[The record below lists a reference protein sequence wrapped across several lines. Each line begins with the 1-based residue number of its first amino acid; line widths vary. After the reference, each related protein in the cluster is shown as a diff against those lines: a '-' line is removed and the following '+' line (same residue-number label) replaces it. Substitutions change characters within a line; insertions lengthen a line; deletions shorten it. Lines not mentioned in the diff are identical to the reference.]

1 MRDHRMLVVAS
12 VAYAVGLGVLVAGP
26 WGEDLN
32 DLTVRCYTFFRYD
45 WPIAPGWAL
54 PHHYGVLLNM
64 VLFVPVGALLVT
76 LLRWKWWA
84 AVLVA
89 GLCSAAIE
97 VVQAQWLL
105 ERIGSVD
112 DVVANTVGAAL
123 GAFGALAL
131 TLRRRHRSRRAGRP
145 GWPRPR

>member
-45 WPIAPGWAL
+45 WPIAPHWAL
-54 PHHYGVLLNM
+54 PHHYGVLLN
-64 VLFVPVGALLVT
+64 VLLFVPVGALLVA
-76 LLRWKWWA
+76 LPGWPWWG
-84 AVLVA
+84 AVLAA

-97 VVQAQWLL
+97 VVQSRWL

-112 DVVANTVGAAL
+112 DLVANTVGAGL
-123 GAFGALAL
+123 GALAL
-131 TLRRRHRSRRAGRP
+131 TLRRRLRSRRAGRP
-145 GWPRPR
+145 ASPRPH

>member
-1 MRDHRMLVVAS
+1 MGWMRDHRMLVVAS

-54 PHHYGVLLNM
+54 PKHYGVLLNV
-64 VLFVPVGALLVT
+64 VLFVPVGALLAA
-76 LLRWKWWA
+76 LLRGRWWA

-97 VVQAQWLL
+97 VVQSRWL
-105 ERIGSVD
+105 ERVGDVD
-112 DVVANTVGAAL
+112 DLVANTVGAAL
-123 GAFGALAL
+123 GALAI
-131 TLRRRHRSRRAGRP
+131 TLRTRRRSRRAGRP
-145 GWPRPR
+145 VSPRPR

>member
-1 MRDHRMLVVAS
+1 MGWMRDHRMLVVAS

-26 WGEDLN
+26 WGRDLN

-45 WPIAPGWAL
+45 WPIAPEGAL
-54 PHHYGVLLNM
+54 PYHYGVLLN
-64 VLFVPVGALLVT
+64 VLLFVPVGALLAA
-76 LLRWKWWA
+76 LLRGRWWA

-89 GLCSAAIE
+89 GLCSAVIE
-97 VVQAQWLL
+97 VVQSRWL

-112 DVVANTVGAAL
+112 DLVANTLGAAL
-123 GAFGALAL
+123 GALAL

-145 GWPRPR
+145 ASPRPR

>member
-1 MRDHRMLVVAS
+1 MGWMRDHRMLVVAS

-54 PHHYGVLLNM
+54 PHHYGVLLNV
-64 VLFVPVGALLVT
+64 VLFVPVGALLAA
-76 LLRWKWWA
+76 LLRGRWWA

-97 VVQAQWLL
+97 VVQSRWL
-105 ERIGSVD
+105 ERVGDVD
-112 DVVANTVGAAL
+112 DLVANTVGAAL
-123 GAFGALAL
+123 GALAL
-131 TLRRRHRSRRAGRP
+131 TLRTRRQSRRAGRP
-145 GWPRPR
+145 ASPRPR

>member
-1 MRDHRMLVVAS
+1 MGWLRDHRMLVLAS
-12 VAYAVGLGVLVAGP
+12 VAYAVALGVLVAGP

-45 WPIAPGWAL
+45 WPIAPGRAL
-54 PHHYGVLLNM
+54 PHHYGVLLNV
-64 VLFVPVGALLVT
+64 VLFVPVGALLAK
-76 LLRWKWWA
+76 LLRGRWWV

-112 DVVANTVGAAL
+112 DVVANTLGAAL
-123 GAFGALAL
+123 GALAV

-145 GWPRPR
+145 ASPRPR

>member
-1 MRDHRMLVVAS
+1 MRDHRMLVVTS

-45 WPIAPGWAL
+45 WPIGPLWVVPA
-54 PHHYGVLLNM
+54 HYGVLLN
-64 VLFVPVGALLVT
+64 VLLFVPVGALLVA
-76 LLRWKWWA
+76 LLRWPWVA
-84 AVLVA
+84 AVLAA

-112 DVVANTVGAAL
+112 DVVANTFGAAL
-123 GAFGALAL
+123 GALAV

-145 GWPRPR
+145 ASPRPR

>member
-12 VAYAVGLGVLVAGP
+12 VAYAVGLGALVAWP

-32 DLTVRCYTFFRYD
+32 DLTVRCYTFLRYD

-54 PHHYGVLLNM
+54 PHHYGVLLN
-64 VLFVPVGALLVT
+64 VLLFVPAGALLVA

-89 GLCSAAIE
+89 GLCSAVIE
-97 VVQAQWLL
+97 VVQSRWL
-105 ERIGSVD
+105 ERVGSVD
-112 DVVANTVGAAL
+112 DLVANTVGAAL
-123 GAFGALAL
+123 GALAL
-131 TLRRRHRSRRAGRP
+131 TLRRRRRSRPAGRP
-145 GWPRPR
+145 ASPRPH

>member
-26 WGEDLN
+26 WGQDLN

-45 WPIAPGWAL
+45 WPIAPPMGRCRT
-54 PHHYGVLLNM
+54 HYGVLLN
-64 VLFVPVGALLVT
+64 VLLFVPVGALLAA
-76 LLRWKWWA
+76 LLRGRWWA

-97 VVQAQWLL
+97 VVQSRWL

-112 DVVANTVGAAL
+112 DLVANTVGAAL
-123 GAFGALAL
+123 GALAL
-131 TLRRRHRSRRAGRP
+131 TLRRRRRSRRAGRP
-145 GWPRPR
+145 ASPRPR

>member
-26 WGEDLN
+26 WGQDLN

-45 WPIAPGWAL
+45 WQIAPLWVV
-54 PHHYGVLLNM
+54 PEHYGVLLN
-64 VLFVPVGALLVT
+64 VLLFVPVGALLAA
-76 LLRWKWWA
+76 LLRGRWWA

-89 GLCSAAIE
+89 ALCSAAIE
-97 VVQAQWLL
+97 AVQSRWL

-112 DVVANTVGAAL
+112 DLVANTVGAAL
-123 GAFGALAL
+123 GALAL
-131 TLRRRHRSRRAGRP
+131 TLRRRRRSRRAGRP
-145 GWPRPR
+145 ASPRPR

>member
-1 MRDHRMLVVAS
+1 MGWMRDHRMLVVAS
-12 VAYAVGLGVLVAGP
+12 VAYAIGLGVLVAGP
-26 WGEDLN
+26 WGKDLN

-54 PHHYGVLLNM
+54 PEHYGVLLN
-64 VLFVPVGALLVT
+64 VLLFVPVGALLAA
-76 LLRWKWWA
+76 LLGRWWA

-89 GLCSAAIE
+89 ASCSAAIE
-97 VVQAQWLL
+97 VVQSRWL

-112 DVVANTVGAAL
+112 DLVANTLGAAL
-123 GAFGALAL
+123 GALAL

-145 GWPRPR
+145 ASPRPR

>member
-1 MRDHRMLVVAS
+1 MGWMRDHRMLVVAS

-26 WGEDLN
+26 WGRDLN

-54 PHHYGVLLNM
+54 PEHYGVLLN
-64 VLFVPVGALLVT
+64 VLLFVPVGALLAA
-76 LLRWKWWA
+76 LLRGRWWA

-89 GLCSAAIE
+89 GSCSAAIE
-97 VVQAQWLL
+97 VVQSRWL

-112 DVVANTVGAAL
+112 DLVANTLGAAL
-123 GAFGALAL
+123 GALAL
-131 TLRRRHRSRRAGRP
+131 TLRRRRRSRRAGRP
-145 GWPRPR
+145 ASPRPR

>member
-12 VAYAVGLGVLVAGP
+12 VAYAIGLGVLVAGP
-26 WGEDLN
+26 WGKDLN

-54 PHHYGVLLNM
+54 PEHYGVLLN
-64 VLFVPVGALLVT
+64 VLLFVPVGALLAA
-76 LLRWKWWA
+76 LLGRWWA

-89 GLCSAAIE
+89 ASCSAAIE
-97 VVQAQWLL
+97 VVQSRWL

-112 DVVANTVGAAL
+112 DLVANTLGAAL
-123 GAFGALAL
+123 GALAL

-145 GWPRPR
+145 ASPRPR